1 VEPNTWHWTP
11 YSALLIAVA
20 LAAVISAYYIRKYR
34 EVPWIDTGT
43 AMLLAGAAWASA
55 YGLELSST
63 GLQAK
68 ILWSKVQYLGVA
80 IIPSVWLA
88 FVLHYTGQDRRV
100 LRLSYIALGA
110 LSGIVILLV
119 LTNELHGIMWNAM
132 TIRPQGY
139 LGETYPDLSK
149 TANWGYWC
157 FALYFVVSALISV
170 WLLIDMLIRSR
181 PFYRWQIFVL
191 FGGILVDMAVGIPEV
206 FGDTYPD
213 YLPLA
218 FTLSGLFIVWG
229 LAYLR
234 RGDLVAVS
242 RRLVLESIP
251 DPVIVLDAQ
260 NRVMS
265 LNLACE
271 QLIGDSEPSPIGQ
284 PVEEAWPAWIAQ
296 VGNLSQADEIRQEVT
311 LDVSEKERVYDVR
324 ISPLTDW
331 RERVVSRIAVLRD
344 ITEHRQAERQTAA
357 LQAQL
362 LQARKMEAIGTLAGG
377 IAHDFNNLL
386 TAIQGNATLAKN
398 TLDHSSPVYEDLQEI
413 ELACMRATRLT
424 RQLLLFSRKQPIQP
438 IALQLNATI
447 LELAEMLERLIG
459 EDITI
464 YVHLAPDAWM
474 VQADKGSIEQVI
486 INLAVNAR
494 DAMPQGGE
502 IILKTE
508 NVVLDEVYRQS
519 APEARPGQFVRL
531 VVTDTGMGMS
541 QEVIEHLFEPFFS
554 TKDVGRGTGLG
565 LAVVY
570 GIVQQHD
577 GWIQVYSE
585 VGQGS
590 TFTVHLP
597 VACETSAEEPP
608 VREIPVHELQGQGER
623 ILLVEDEAS
632 VREFAARVLSQNGY
646 EVLTAADVQEA
657 IEALEQADWSFDLVF
672 SDVVLPDKSG
682 IELADQ
688 ILAHNPSPSILLSS
702 GYPRQ
707 RSQWDTIHT
716 RGLTFLQKPYT
727 LAELLGAIREAL
739 SS

>member
-1 VEPNTWHWTP
+1 VETNTWQWTP

-34 EVPWIDTGT
+34 QVPWINTGT
-43 AMLLAGAAWASA
+43 AMLLAGAAWTSA

-80 IIPSVWLA
+80 IIPAVWLA
-88 FVLHYTGQDRRV
+88 FVLHYTGCGRRV
-100 LRLSYIALGA
+100 LRLGHIVLGA
-110 LSGIVILLV
+110 LSGVVILLV
-119 LTNELHGIMWNAM
+119 LTNELHGIMWSAM
-132 TIRPQGY
+132 TIRPRVY
-139 LGETYPDLSK
+139 LGETYPDLFK

-157 FALYFVVSALISV
+157 FAIYFVASVLVSV
-170 WLLIDMLIRSR
+170 WLLVEMLIRSR

-191 FGGILVDMAVGIPEV
+191 FGGIFVDMAVGVPEIL
-206 FGDTYPD
+206 GDTYPD
-213 YLPLA
+213 YLSLA
-218 FTLSGLFIVWG
+218 FTLSGVSIIWG

-242 RRLVLESIP
+242 RRVILESIP
-251 DPVIVLDAQ
+251 DPIIVLDAQ

-265 LNLACE
+265 LNPACE
-271 QLIGDSEPSPIGQ
+271 QLIGDSGSSPIGR
-284 PVEEAWPAWIAQ
+284 PVEEAWPAWVAQ
-296 VGNLSQADEIRQEVT
+296 AQLLDQADEIRQEVT
-311 LDVSEKERVYDVR
+311 LDIRGEQHVYDVQ

-331 RERVVSRIAVLRD
+331 RERLVSRIAVLRD

-362 LQARKMEAIGTLAGG
+362 LQARKMEAVGTLAGG

-398 TLDHSSPVYEDLQEI
+398 ALDHSSPVYEDLEEI

-438 IALQLNATI
+438 IALPLNATI
-447 LELAEMLERLIG
+447 LELTEMLERLIG

-464 YVHLAPDAWM
+464 YVHLAPDAWL

-486 INLAVNAR
+486 LNLAVNAR

-508 NVVLDEVYRQS
+508 NVVLDEVYCQS
-519 APEARPGQFVRL
+519 TPEARPGQFVRL
-531 VVTDTGMGMS
+531 AVTDTGMGMS
-541 QEVIEHLFEPFFS
+541 QKVIEHLFEPFFS
-554 TKDVGRGTGLG
+554 TKDVGKGTGLG

-570 GIVQQHD
+570 GIVQQHE

-585 VGQGS
+585 AGQGS

-597 VACETSAEEPP
+597 VAREASTEETPIKET
-608 VREIPVHELQGQGER
+608 PVHELQGQGER

-632 VREFAARVLSQNGY
+632 VREFAARVLCQNGY

-657 IEALEQADWSFDLVF
+657 IEALEQANWRFDLVF

-688 ILAHNPSPSILLSS
+688 ILAHDPSPCILLSS

-707 RSQWDTIHT
+707 RSQWDTIRT
-716 RGLTFLQKPYT
+716 RGLVFLQKPYT
-727 LAELLGAIREAL
+727 LAALLAAIREAL
-739 SS
+739 RS